1 MKQLNKLQTIIMLAG
16 AALMAAGAGMYVLGA
31 PPEPSSVMFAAGAAA
46 FASMQLRQTYDGR
59 NTAIRRL
66 RRIMDVGDVLFILS
80 GVLML
85 ENAFKFMLP
94 LFVKYVDNG
103 YMAYV
108 TYIHN
113 NWVVLLLIAAI
124 IEIYTTHRISNELK
138 KENAGN

>member
-1 MKQLNKLQTIIMLAG
+1 
-16 AALMAAGAGMYVLGA
+16 MAAGAGMYVLGA

-113 NWVVLLLIAAI
+113 NWVVLFFCFKLHKFFFV
-124 IEIYTTHRISNELK
+124 HR
-138 KENAGN
+138 